1 MDTIIDILQQ
11 PWLYAALSITYA
23 LSIIT
28 VILVII
34 GENRNPVKS
43 LAWVTVL
50 ILLPAFGLIIYI
62 FFGRNIKNKRMISR
76 RNKRRLLRFNAPRHR
91 HPSNLAPKY
100 QELVRLTRAMTGSA
114 YLPGNDVE
122 VFSTGISKFE
132 TLKRDLQNAAKF
144 INLQYYIFEDDEIGR
159 EIASILVERARA
171 GVKVRVMY
179 DHVGSFHVSS
189 RFFKKLRD
197 AGVEAYPFFK
207 VTFLPF
213 ASRVNWRNHRKIVII
228 DGEIGYIGGMNIA
241 DRYIDGGK
249 KFPLWRDCHLRVQ
262 GPAVGTL
269 QYSFVLDWA
278 FMCNRLIDDE
288 CNPQPMG
295 TIGVQSIAGG
305 PMNQWNN
312 IAHVF
317 LRAILNARKR
327 IFLQTPYF
335 LPPETLLKALQNAA
349 LAGVDVRVMIPRRS
363 DSWMLSYSSRSY
375 ITECLQAGIKI
386 YFFEPGMLHSKVLII
401 DDDLSSVGSTNF
413 DFRSFE
419 HNFEANLVLYS
430 PEINRQLRNIFLSDQ
445 ARSVRVYADGWK
457 KRPRIH
463 QILES
468 VVRLLSPIL

>member
-1 MDTIIDILQQ
+1 MDAIIELLQQ
-11 PWLYAALSITYA
+11 PWLYAILSVTYV

-28 VILVII
+28 VILVIL

-50 ILLPAFGLIIYI
+50 ILLPAVGLILYI

-76 RNKRRLLRFNAPRHR
+76 RNKRRLLRISAPRHR

-100 QELVRLTRAMTGSA
+100 QDLVRLTRSLTGSA
-114 YLPGNDVE
+114 YLPGNEVE
-122 VFSTGISKFE
+122 VFSTGTAKFSS
-132 TLKRDLQNAAKF
+132 LKRDLQNATKF
-144 INLQYYIFEDDEIGR
+144 INLQYYIFEDDELGR
-159 EIASILVERARA
+159 EIASILIERARA
-171 GVKVRVMY
+171 GVKVRVIY

-189 RFFKKLRD
+189 HFFKKLRA

-207 VTFLPF
+207 VTFIPF

-241 DRYIDGGK
+241 NRYLDGG
-249 KFPLWRDCHLRVQ
+249 KFPLWRDCHLRIQ

-269 QYSFVLDWA
+269 QYSFALDWA
-278 FMCNRLIDDE
+278 FMCNSILDDE
-288 CNPQPMG
+288 CTRQPMG
-295 TIGVQSIAGG
+295 TVGIQSITGG

-312 IAHVF
+312 IAYVF
-317 LRAILNARKR
+317 MRAILNARKR

-349 LAGVDVRVMIPRRS
+349 LAGIDVRIMIPRHS

-375 ITECLQAGIKI
+375 ITECLRAGIKI
-386 YFFEPGMLHSKVLII
+386 YFFEPGMLHSKMLII
-401 DDDLSSVGSTNF
+401 DDELASVGSTNF

-419 HNFEANLVLYS
+419 HNFEANLILYS
-430 PEINRQLRNIFLSDQ
+430 PELNEKLRNVFLTDQ
-445 ARSVRVYADGWK
+445 SHSARIYAETWR

-463 QILES
+463 MVLES
-468 VVRLLSPIL
+468 VVRLLAPIL